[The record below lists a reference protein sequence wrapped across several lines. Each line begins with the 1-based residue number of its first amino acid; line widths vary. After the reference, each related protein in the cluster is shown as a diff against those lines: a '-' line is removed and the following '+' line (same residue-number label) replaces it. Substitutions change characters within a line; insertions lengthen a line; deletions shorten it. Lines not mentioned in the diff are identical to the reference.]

1 MATISRLTVDLVAN
15 SAQFRKDL
23 DKVAKHSNK
32 TFGNM
37 QKRAQQAAMAIG
49 TLGAASFAGFS
60 AAAANTAGQFN
71 KAMKDVQ
78 AKSQATDE
86 QILAL
91 SKNMRQLAK
100 ETKFTATQTAEAG
113 SFLAM
118 AGLNIKEI
126 NEAVA
131 PTLAIAAATNTTVQ
145 QSADIMTNIMR
156 GMNMT
161 TSELAHASDVLSM
174 TTASSNTNL
183 IELGEAFKYAGPLA
197 NEMGM
202 SVEQTAAMLGQMANA
217 GLKGSIAG
225 TAIRQSFVSLANKG
239 AVMSEEIANA
249 NGQMTKQERTLKRL
263 GVSTVDAEGNIRN
276 LIDIMHEL
284 RAAGASSTDIVQI
297 FGARASTAL
306 VPLLRDG
313 ALEATT
319 QLADRLRDAQGSA
332 ERMAALQMDNLVG
345 DTLLFKSQLEEIQMI
360 FAEGGLQQFARNTMQ
375 GITEA
380 MRNAEPLMR
389 KIGENFKAIGLAITA
404 FFIPAIVAATP
415 AIAALGMAL
424 LKNPIFLIGTA
435 LATATYLIVSNIDRI
450 TFEFRKLMDN
460 LSIVGSNIAGNF
472 SNAFNNVANVMFP
485 KLIVGIQLFFA
496 KANLKIRQAI
506 NSVIS
511 AFADRINDLIGI
523 YNQIPFLDPVNPVKF
538 NIDTSGAE
546 ARVQEL
552 SNKIAELDG
561 KATTF
566 TMNTDF
572 RTDSFVPAETPDTE
586 NPNIFGD
593 STEEA
598 DKKDNEMLE
607 RQQTLLDEL
616 KGQQTKYYEEVNKMS
631 TGSWTNI
638 VAEGAKG
645 SKKLAMINRAF
656 AIKDIIMSTQQAVMK
671 AQAALPFPANI
682 PGVAK
687 AVASGAIALNN
698 VRGQFHDGIDNVP
711 DTGTYLLEKGERV
724 VDNRLNKDLSNF
736 LAQNGVN
743 NNTTVSNNPTL
754 NFNVSGSNADE
765 VEEMLRAHR
774 GKFESMIRDIY
785 SENAQNS
792 PF

>member
-23 DKVAKHSNK
+23 DKVSRNSKK
-32 TFGNM
+32 TFKQM
-37 QKRAQQAAMAIG
+37 QDQAAKVTMAIG
-49 TLGAASFAGFS
+49 TMGAASFTAFS

-78 AKSQATDE
+78 AKSQATDT

-118 AGLNIKEI
+118 AGLSIKEI

-202 SVEQTAAMLGQMANA
+202 SVEETAAMLGQMANA

-239 AVMSEEIANA
+239 AVMSQEIANA

-276 LIDIMHEL
+276 LIDIMKEL
-284 RAAGASSTDIVQI
+284 RSAGASSTDIVQI

-319 QLADRLRDAQGSA
+319 QLADRLKDAQGSA
-332 ERMAALQMDNLVG
+332 ERMAAIQMDNLVG

-360 FAEGGLQQFARNTMQ
+360 FAEGGLQDFARNTMQ

-380 MRNAEPLMR
+380 MRNAEPFMR
-389 KIGENFKAIGLAITA
+389 KVGENFKAIAIAITA
-404 FFIPAIVAATP
+404 FFIPAIAAATP
-415 AIAALGMAL
+415 AIAALGLAV
-424 LKNPIFLIGTA
+424 LKNPLFLMGTA
-435 LATATYLIVSNIDRI
+435 FAVVAFTIVSNIERI
-450 TFEFRKLMDN
+450 KFEFGKMADYFK
-460 LSIVGSNIAGNF
+460 IVGENIHGNF
-472 SNAFNNVANVMFP
+472 STAFGNLFNVTFPMLALAVQAAFISAELNIRKAINA
-485 KLIVGIQLFFA
+485 IVGFFA
-496 KANLKIRQAI
+496 N
-506 NSVIS
+506 
-511 AFADRINDLIGI
+511 RINDLIDI
-523 YNQIPFLDPVNPVKF
+523 YNQIPFIDPVNPVEF
-538 NIDTSGAE
+538 SIDTKVAQDRLIEVGKKLT
-546 ARVQEL
+546 EL
-552 SNKIAELDG
+552 EG
-561 KATTF
+561 KYKTF
-566 TMNTDF
+566 TNNTNF
-572 RTDSFVPAETPDTE
+572 RTDTFQAETPDVE

-593 STEEA
+593 STDNGDNAA
-598 DKKDNEMLE
+598 DEQLQK
-607 RQQTLLDEL
+607 QQTLLDEL
-616 KGQQTKYYEEVNKMS
+616 KGQQTKYYEEVAKMS
-631 TGSWTNI
+631 KGSWTNI
-638 VAEGAKG
+638 IANGASG

-671 AQAALPFPANI
+671 AQAALPFPANV

-743 NNTTVSNNPTL
+743 NSTTVSNNPTL

-785 SENAQNS
+785 QENAQNA